1 LEKPQSSIGNRQ
13 SKHGMLQKQL
23 RLVVG
28 LGNPGREY
36 EKTRHNAGFM
46 TVDHIAQT
54 FSIPLDKRKFNTV
67 FGKGL
72 IEGVDAILAKPL
84 AFMNKSGP
92 PVQNLAGYFKILNRD
107 MLVIHDDI
115 DLDFGRIKIIEKGGH
130 GGHNGVRSLMDAFG
144 GGDFS
149 RLRIGIGRSGTGADV
164 TGHVLGK
171 YSDDESKVLDQL
183 ITRCRDAA
191 VTILCKGIK
200 DGMNRF
206 NNQRTV
212 LTS

>member
-1 LEKPQSSIGNRQ
+1 MAPRV
-13 SKHGMLQKQL
+13 

-28 LGNPGREY
+28 LGNPGKEY
-36 EKTRHNAGFM
+36 VTTRHNAGFM
-46 TVDHIAQT
+46 AVDHIAQA
-54 FSIPLDKRKFNTV
+54 FSISLDKRKFNTI

-72 IEGVDAILAKPL
+72 IQGVDVILAKPM

-92 PVQNLAGYFKILNRD
+92 PVQNLAGYFKILSKD

-115 DLDFGRIKIIEKGGH
+115 DLDFGRIKIIEKGGP
-130 GGHNGVRSLMDAFG
+130 GGHTGVRSLMDAFG

-149 RLRIGIGRSGTGADV
+149 RVRSGIGRSGTGTDV

-171 YSDDESKVLDQL
+171 YSADESKVLDQI
-183 ITRCRDAA
+183 ITGTRDAI

-206 NNQRTV
+206 NNKRTV
-212 LTS
+212 FTS

>member
-1 LEKPQSSIGNRQ
+1 
-13 SKHGMLQKQL
+13 MTLQV

-28 LGNPGREY
+28 LGNPGKEY
-36 EKTRHNAGFM
+36 LKTRHNAGFM
-46 TVDHIAQT
+46 AIDHIAQT
-54 FSIPLDKRKFNTV
+54 FSISLDKRKFNTV
-67 FGKGL
+67 FGKGS
-72 IEGVDAILAKPL
+72 IEGIDVLLAKPL

-92 PVQNLAGYFKILNRD
+92 PVQNLAGYFKILSKD

-144 GGDFS
+144 VGDFS
-149 RLRIGIGRSGTGADV
+149 RVRIGIGRSGTGADV

-171 YSDDESKVLDQL
+171 YSANESKGLDQI
-183 ITRCRDAA
+183 ITETRNAV

>member
-1 LEKPQSSIGNRQ
+1 MSPRV
-13 SKHGMLQKQL
+13 

-28 LGNPGREY
+28 LGNPGKEY
-36 EKTRHNAGFM
+36 VTTRHNAGFM
-46 TVDHIAQT
+46 AVDHIAQV
-54 FSIPLDKRKFNTV
+54 FSISLTKTKFNTV

-72 IEGVDAILAKPL
+72 IEGVDVILAKPMT
-84 AFMNKSGP
+84 FMNKSGP
-92 PVQNLAGYFKILNRD
+92 PVQNLAGYFKILSKD

-115 DLDFGRIKIIEKGGH
+115 DLGFGRIKIIQKGGH

-144 GGDFS
+144 ADDFS
-149 RLRIGIGRSGTGADV
+149 RVRIGIGRSETGADV

-171 YSDDESKVLDQL
+171 YSADESKVLDQ
-183 ITRCRDAA
+183 IIGETRNAV

>member
-1 LEKPQSSIGNRQ
+1 MTQRV
-13 SKHGMLQKQL
+13 

-36 EKTRHNAGFM
+36 EKTRHNAGFIA
-46 TVDHIAQT
+46 VDNIAQA
-54 FSIPLDKRKFNTV
+54 FSISLDKRKFNPV

-72 IEGVDAILAKPL
+72 IEGVDVILAKPM

-92 PVQNLAGYFKILNRD
+92 PVQNLAGYFKILFKD

-149 RLRIGIGRSGTGADV
+149 RIRIGIGRSGTGADV

-171 YSDDESKVLDQL
+171 YSADESKILDQV
-183 ITRCRDAA
+183 ITRSRNAV

-212 LTS
+212 FTS

>member
-1 LEKPQSSIGNRQ
+1 MTLRV
-13 SKHGMLQKQL
+13 

-46 TVDHIAQT
+46 AVDNIAEA

-72 IEGVDAILAKPL
+72 VEGVDVILAKPM

-92 PVQNLAGYFKILNRD
+92 LVQNLAGYFKILYKD

-115 DLDFGRIKIIEKGGH
+115 DLEFGRIKIIEKGGH

-144 GGDFS
+144 VGDFP
-149 RLRIGIGRSGTGADV
+149 RIRIGIGRSGTGADV

-171 YSDDESKVLDQL
+171 YSTDESKVLDQI
-183 ITRCRDAA
+183 ITSARNAI

-200 DGMNRF
+200 DGMNRY
-206 NNQRTV
+206 NNKKTV
-212 LTS
+212 FTS

>member
-1 LEKPQSSIGNRQ
+1 MNNRQ
-13 SKHGMLQKQL
+13 SKPGMLQKQI

-36 EKTRHNAGFM
+36 EKTRHNAGFIA
-46 TVDHIAQT
+46 VDNIADA

-72 IEGVDAILAKPL
+72 IEGVDVILAKPM

-92 PVQNLAGYFKILNRD
+92 PVQNLAGYFKIIYKD

-144 GGDFS
+144 EGDFS
-149 RLRIGIGRSGTGADV
+149 RIRIGIGRSGGGADV

-171 YSDDESKVLDQL
+171 YSADESKVLDQV
-183 ITRCRDAA
+183 ITGARDAV

-212 LTS
+212 FTS

>member
-1 LEKPQSSIGNRQ
+1 
-13 SKHGMLQKQL
+13 MTLQV

-46 TVDHIAQT
+46 AVDHIAQT
-54 FSIPLDKRKFNTV
+54 FSISLDKSKFNTV

-72 IEGVDAILAKPL
+72 IEGVDVILAKPM

-92 PVQNLAGYFKILNRD
+92 PVQNLAGYFKILSKD

-144 GGDFS
+144 VGDFP
-149 RLRIGIGRSGTGADV
+149 RIRIGIGRSGTGADV
-164 TGHVLGK
+164 TDHVLGK
-171 YSDDESKVLDQL
+171 YSADESKTLGQI
-183 ITRCRDAA
+183 ITGARDAV

-206 NNQRTV
+206 NKKRTV

>member
-1 LEKPQSSIGNRQ
+1 
-13 SKHGMLQKQL
+13 MTLQV

-28 LGNPGREY
+28 LGNPGKEY
-36 EKTRHNAGFM
+36 VKTRHNAGFM
-46 TVDHIAQT
+46 AIDHIAQT
-54 FSIPLDKRKFNTV
+54 FSISLDKRKFNTV
-67 FGKGL
+67 FGKGS
-72 IEGVDAILAKPL
+72 IEGIDVLLAKPL

-92 PVQNLAGYFKILNRD
+92 PVQNLAGYFKILSKD

-144 GGDFS
+144 VDDFS
-149 RLRIGIGRSGTGADV
+149 RVRVGIGRSGSGTDV

-171 YSDDESKVLDQL
+171 YSTDESKVLDQK
-183 ITRCRDAA
+183 ISGTRNAV

-212 LTS
+212 LSS

>member
-1 LEKPQSSIGNRQ
+1 MTVR
-13 SKHGMLQKQL
+13 L

-36 EKTRHNAGFM
+36 ENTRHNSGFM
-46 TVDHIAQT
+46 TVDNIAEA
-54 FSIPLDKRKFNTV
+54 FSISLDKRKFNTV
-67 FGKGL
+67 FGKGV
-72 IEGVDAILAKPL
+72 IEGVDVILAKPM

-92 PVQNLAGYFKILNRD
+92 PVQNLAGYFKILYRD

-144 GGDFS
+144 EGDFS
-149 RLRIGIGRSGTGADV
+149 RIRIGIGRSGGGADV

-171 YSDDESKVLDQL
+171 YSAGETKILDKV
-183 ITRCRDAA
+183 ITGARDAV
-191 VTILCKGIK
+191 VTTLCKGVK

-206 NNQRTV
+206 NNKRIV

>member
-1 LEKPQSSIGNRQ
+1 MTVR
-13 SKHGMLQKQL
+13 L

-36 EKTRHNAGFM
+36 ENTRHNAGFM
-46 TVDHIAQT
+46 ALDHIAEAL
-54 FSIPLDKRKFNTV
+54 SISLDKKKFNTI

-72 IEGVDAILAKPL
+72 IQGVDVILAKPM

-92 PVQNLAGYFKILNRD
+92 PVQNLAGYFKILYRD

-144 GGDFS
+144 EGDFS
-149 RLRIGIGRSGTGADV
+149 RIRIGIGRSGGGADV

-171 YSDDESKVLDQL
+171 YSVDESKVLDQI
-183 ITRCRDAA
+183 ITETRNAV
-191 VTILCKGIK
+191 VTILCNGIK

-206 NNQRTV
+206 NNQKTV
-212 LTS
+212 FTS

>member
-1 LEKPQSSIGNRQ
+1 MTAR
-13 SKHGMLQKQL
+13 L
-23 RLVVG
+23 RLIVG
-28 LGNPGREY
+28 LGNPGGEY
-36 EKTRHNAGFM
+36 ENTRHNAGFM

-54 FSIPLDKRKFNTV
+54 FSISLDKRKFNTA

-72 IEGVDAILAKPL
+72 IEGVDVILAKPM

-92 PVQNLAGYFKILNRD
+92 PVQNLAGYFRILYKD

-149 RLRIGIGRSGTGADV
+149 RIRIGIGRSGTGADV

-171 YSDDESKVLDQL
+171 YSADESKVLDQ
-183 ITRCRDAA
+183 IIINARNAA

-206 NNQRTV
+206 NNKRTV

>member
-1 LEKPQSSIGNRQ
+1 MTARV
-13 SKHGMLQKQL
+13 

-28 LGNPGREY
+28 LGNPGGQY
-36 EKTRHNAGFM
+36 ESTRHNAGFM
-46 TVDHIAQT
+46 AVDSISKA
-54 FSIPLDKRKFNTV
+54 FSIPLDKRKFNTD
-67 FGKGL
+67 FGKGS
-72 IEGVDAILAKPL
+72 IEGVEVMLAKPM

-92 PVQNLAGYFKILNRD
+92 PVQKLAGYFKILYKD

-144 GGDFS
+144 VGDFP
-149 RLRIGIGRSGTGADV
+149 RIRIGIGRSGTGADV
-164 TGHVLGK
+164 TDHVLGK
-171 YSDDESKVLDQL
+171 YSADESKTLGQI
-183 ITRCRDAA
+183 ITGARDAV

-206 NNQRTV
+206 NKKRTV

>member
-1 LEKPQSSIGNRQ
+1 MTVRV
-13 SKHGMLQKQL
+13 H
-23 RLVVG
+23 LVVG
-28 LGNPGREY
+28 LGNPGSEY

-46 TVDHIAQT
+46 AVDHISEV
-54 FSIPLDKRKFNTV
+54 FSISLDKKKFNTV
-67 FGKGL
+67 FGKGF
-72 IEGVDAILAKPL
+72 IEGVDVLLAKPL

-92 PVQNLAGYFKILNRD
+92 PIQNIAGYFNILSKD

-130 GGHNGVRSLMDAFG
+130 GGHNGVRSIMDAFG

-171 YSDDESKVLDQL
+171 YSADESKTLDQ
-183 ITRCRDAA
+183 IIIGVRNAV

>member
-1 LEKPQSSIGNRQ
+1 
-13 SKHGMLQKQL
+13 MTLQV

-36 EKTRHNAGFM
+36 VKTRHNAGFM
-46 TVDHIAQT
+46 AVDHIAQT
-54 FSIPLDKRKFNTV
+54 FSISLDKRKFNTV

-72 IEGVDAILAKPL
+72 IEGVDVILAKPM

-92 PVQNLAGYFKILNRD
+92 PVQNLAGYFKILSKD

-144 GGDFS
+144 AGDFS
-149 RLRIGIGRSGTGADV
+149 RVRIGIGRSGTGTDV

-171 YSDDESKVLDQL
+171 YSADESKVLDQI
-183 ITRCRDAA
+183 ITESRNAV
-191 VTILCKGIK
+191 VTILTKGIK
-200 DGMNRF
+200 DGMNLF
-206 NNQRTV
+206 NRKN
-212 LTS
+212 S

>member
-1 LEKPQSSIGNRQ
+1 MTLRV
-13 SKHGMLQKQL
+13 

-46 TVDHIAQT
+46 AVDNIAEA

-72 IEGVDAILAKPL
+72 VEGVDVILAKPM

-92 PVQNLAGYFKILNRD
+92 LVQNLAGYFKILYKD

-144 GGDFS
+144 VGDFP
-149 RLRIGIGRSGTGADV
+149 RIRIGIGRSGTGADV
-164 TGHVLGK
+164 TSHVLGK
-171 YSDDESKVLDQL
+171 YSTDESKVLDQI
-183 ITRCRDAA
+183 ITSARNAI

-200 DGMNRF
+200 DGMNRY
-206 NNQRTV
+206 NNKKTV
-212 LTS
+212 FTS

>member
-1 LEKPQSSIGNRQ
+1 LNNRQ
-13 SKHGMLQKQL
+13 SKPGMLQKQI

-36 EKTRHNAGFM
+36 EKTRHNAGFII
-46 TVDHIAQT
+46 VDNIAEA

-72 IEGVDAILAKPL
+72 IEGVDVILAKPM

-92 PVQNLAGYFKILNRD
+92 PVQNLAGYFKIICKD

-130 GGHNGVRSLMDAFG
+130 GGHNGVRSIMDAFG
-144 GGDFS
+144 EGDFS
-149 RLRIGIGRSGTGADV
+149 RIRIGIGRSGGGADV

-171 YSDDESKVLDQL
+171 YSADESKILDQI
-183 ITRCRDAA
+183 ITGARNAV

-206 NNQRTV
+206 NNKRTV
-212 LTS
+212 FTS

>member
-1 LEKPQSSIGNRQ
+1 MTLRV
-13 SKHGMLQKQL
+13 

-36 EKTRHNAGFM
+36 VKTRHNAGFM
-46 TVDHIAQT
+46 TVNNIAEA
-54 FSIPLDKRKFNTV
+54 FSISLDKRKFNTV
-67 FGKGL
+67 FGKGF
-72 IEGVDAILAKPL
+72 IEGVEVILAKPM

-92 PVQNLAGYFKILNRD
+92 PVQNIAGYFKILSKD

-144 GGDFS
+144 VGDFP
-149 RLRIGIGRSGTGADV
+149 RIRIGIGRSGTGAEV

-171 YSDDESKVLDQL
+171 YSVDESKVLDQI
-183 ITRCRDAA
+183 ITRTRNAV
-191 VTILCKGIK
+191 VTILRKGIK
-200 DGMNRF
+200 DGMNQF

>member
-1 LEKPQSSIGNRQ
+1 
-13 SKHGMLQKQL
+13 MLQKHIH
-23 RLVVG
+23 LVVG

-36 EKTRHNAGFM
+36 GKTRHNAGFM
-46 TVDHIAQT
+46 AIDNIAEA
-54 FSIPLDKRKFNTV
+54 FSISLDKRKFNTV

-72 IEGVDAILAKPL
+72 IEGVDVILAKPM

-92 PVQNLAGYFKILNRD
+92 PVQNLAGYFKILYRD

-144 GGDFS
+144 ESDFP
-149 RLRIGIGRSGTGADV
+149 RIRIGIGRSGGGADV

-171 YSDDESKVLDQL
+171 YSAGEAKVLDKV
-183 ITRCRDAA
+183 ITGVRDAV

-206 NNQRTV
+206 NNKKTV

>member
-1 LEKPQSSIGNRQ
+1 MAPRV
-13 SKHGMLQKQL
+13 H
-23 RLVVG
+23 LVVG

-36 EKTRHNAGFM
+36 ENTRHNAGFM
-46 TVDHIAQT
+46 AIDHIAQT
-54 FSIPLDKRKFNTV
+54 FSISLDKSKFNTN

-72 IEGVDAILAKPL
+72 IEGVDVILAKPM

-92 PVQNLAGYFKILNRD
+92 PVQSLAGYFKIISRE

-115 DLDFGRIKIIEKGGH
+115 DLDFGRIKIIQKGGH

-144 GGDFS
+144 AGDFS
-149 RLRIGIGRSGTGADV
+149 RVRIGIGRSGTGADV

-171 YSDDESKVLDQL
+171 YSADESKILNQIV
-183 ITRCRDAA
+183 TRTRNAV
-191 VTILCKGIK
+191 VTILCNGIK

>member
-1 LEKPQSSIGNRQ
+1 MTVR
-13 SKHGMLQKQL
+13 L

-36 EKTRHNAGFM
+36 ENTRHNAGFM
-46 TVDHIAQT
+46 TVDHIAEA
-54 FSIPLDKRKFNTV
+54 FSISLDKRKFNTV
-67 FGKGL
+67 FGKGV
-72 IEGVDAILAKPL
+72 IEGVDVILAKPM

-92 PVQNLAGYFKILNRD
+92 PVQNLAGYFKILYRD

-144 GGDFS
+144 EGDFS
-149 RLRIGIGRSGTGADV
+149 RIRVGIGRSGGRADV

-171 YSDDESKVLDQL
+171 YSADESKILDQI
-183 ITRCRDAA
+183 ITGTRDAV

-200 DGMNRF
+200 DGMNHF
-206 NNQRTV
+206 NNKRTV

>member
-1 LEKPQSSIGNRQ
+1 MKSRQ
-13 SKHGMLQKQL
+13 SEHGMLKKQVH
-23 RLVVG
+23 LVVG

-36 EKTRHNAGFM
+36 EKTRHNAGFIAI
-46 TVDHIAQT
+46 DNIAQT
-54 FSIPLDKRKFNTV
+54 FSISLDKRKFNTV
-67 FGKGL
+67 FGKGV
-72 IEGVDAILAKPL
+72 IEGVDVILAKPM

-92 PVQNLAGYFKILNRD
+92 PVQNLAGYFKILYKD

-144 GGDFS
+144 EGDFS
-149 RLRIGIGRSGTGADV
+149 RIRIGIGRSGTGADV

-171 YSDDESKVLDQL
+171 YSAGEAKVLNPI
-183 ITRCRDAA
+183 ITMARDAV

-206 NNQRTV
+206 NNKRTV
-212 LTS
+212 FTS

>member
-1 LEKPQSSIGNRQ
+1 MTGR
-13 SKHGMLQKQL
+13 L

-28 LGNPGREY
+28 LGNPGGEY

-46 TVDHIAQT
+46 AVDHIAES
-54 FSIPLDKRKFNTV
+54 FSISLDKRKFNTI

-72 IEGVDAILAKPL
+72 IEGVEVILAKPM

-92 PVQNLAGYFKILNRD
+92 PVQNLAGYFKIFYKD

-115 DLDFGRIKIIEKGGH
+115 DLDFGRIKIIQKGGH

-144 GGDFS
+144 GGDFP
-149 RLRIGIGRSGTGADV
+149 RIRIGIGRSGTGADV

-171 YSDDESKVLDQL
+171 YSADESKVLDR
-183 ITRCRDAA
+183 IINNARNAA

-200 DGMNRF
+200 DGMNHF
-206 NNQRTV
+206 NNKRIV

>member
-1 LEKPQSSIGNRQ
+1 MAPRV
-13 SKHGMLQKQL
+13 

-28 LGNPGREY
+28 LGNPGKEY
-36 EKTRHNAGFM
+36 VTTRHNAGFM
-46 TVDHIAQT
+46 AVDLIAQT
-54 FSIPLDKRKFNTV
+54 FSISLDKKKFNTI
-67 FGKGL
+67 FGKGS
-72 IEGVDAILAKPL
+72 IQGVDVILAKPM
-84 AFMNKSGP
+84 AFMNSGP
-92 PVQNLAGYFKILNRD
+92 PVQNLAGYFKILSKD

-144 GGDFS
+144 VDDFS
-149 RLRIGIGRSGTGADV
+149 RVRIGIGRSGSGTDV

-171 YSDDESKVLDQL
+171 YSTDESKVLDQ
-183 ITRCRDAA
+183 IISGTRNAV

-212 LTS
+212 LSS

>member
-1 LEKPQSSIGNRQ
+1 MTVR
-13 SKHGMLQKQL
+13 L

-46 TVDHIAQT
+46 AVDNIAEA
-54 FSIPLDKRKFNTV
+54 FSISLDKRKFNTV

-72 IEGVDAILAKPL
+72 IEGVDVILAKPM

-92 PVQNLAGYFKILNRD
+92 PVQNLAGYFKILYRD

-144 GGDFS
+144 EGDFS
-149 RLRIGIGRSGTGADV
+149 RIRIGIGRSGGGADV

-171 YSDDESKVLDQL
+171 YSAGETKNLDKV
-183 ITRCRDAA
+183 ITGARDAV

-206 NNQRTV
+206 NNKRTV
-212 LTS
+212 FTS

>member
-1 LEKPQSSIGNRQ
+1 MAPRV
-13 SKHGMLQKQL
+13 

-28 LGNPGREY
+28 LGNPGKEY
-36 EKTRHNAGFM
+36 VKTRHNAGFM
-46 TVDHIAQT
+46 AVDDIAQA
-54 FSIPLDKRKFNTV
+54 FSISLDKRKFNTI

-72 IEGVDAILAKPL
+72 IQGVDVILAKPM

-92 PVQNLAGYFKILNRD
+92 PVQNLAGYFKILSKD

-144 GGDFS
+144 EGDFS
-149 RLRIGIGRSGTGADV
+149 RVRIGIGRSGSGTDV

-171 YSDDESKVLDQL
+171 YSADESEVLDQI
-183 ITRCRDAA
+183 ITGTRDAA
-191 VTILCKGIK
+191 VTILCEGIK

-206 NNQRTV
+206 NNQKTV
-212 LTS
+212 FTS

>member
-1 LEKPQSSIGNRQ
+1 MAPRV
-13 SKHGMLQKQL
+13 H
-23 RLVVG
+23 LVVG

-36 EKTRHNAGFM
+36 VNTRHNAGFM
-46 TVDHIAQT
+46 ALDDIAQA
-54 FSIPLDKRKFNTV
+54 FSISLDKRKFNTI

-72 IEGVDAILAKPL
+72 IQGVDVILAKPM

-92 PVQNLAGYFKILNRD
+92 PVQNLAGYFKILSKD

-144 GGDFS
+144 EGDFS
-149 RLRIGIGRSGTGADV
+149 RIRIGIGRSGTGTDV

-171 YSDDESKVLDQL
+171 YSVDESKVLDQI
-183 ITRCRDAA
+183 ITETRNAV
-191 VTILCKGIK
+191 VTILCNGIK

-212 LTS
+212 FTS

>member
-1 LEKPQSSIGNRQ
+1 MAQRV
-13 SKHGMLQKQL
+13 

-36 EKTRHNAGFM
+36 EKTRHNAGFIA
-46 TVDHIAQT
+46 VDNIAQA

-72 IEGVDAILAKPL
+72 IEGVDVILAKPMT
-84 AFMNKSGP
+84 FMNKSGP
-92 PVQNLAGYFKILNRD
+92 PLQSLAGYFKILFKD

-144 GGDFS
+144 EGDFS
-149 RLRIGIGRSGTGADV
+149 RIRIGIGRSGGGADV

-171 YSDDESKVLDQL
+171 YSADESKILDQI
-183 ITRCRDAA
+183 ITRARDAV

-206 NNQRTV
+206 NNKRTV
-212 LTS
+212 FTS

>member
-1 LEKPQSSIGNRQ
+1 MNNHQ
-13 SKHGMLQKQL
+13 SKPGMLQKQV

-36 EKTRHNAGFM
+36 EKTRHNAGFIA
-46 TVDHIAQT
+46 VDNIAQA

-72 IEGVDAILAKPL
+72 IEGVDVILAKPM

-92 PVQNLAGYFKILNRD
+92 PVQNLAGYFKIIYKD

-144 GGDFS
+144 EGDFS
-149 RLRIGIGRSGTGADV
+149 RIRIGIGRSGGGADV

-171 YSDDESKVLDQL
+171 YSADESKVLDQV
-183 ITRCRDAA
+183 ITRSRNAV

>member
-1 LEKPQSSIGNRQ
+1 MTVR
-13 SKHGMLQKQL
+13 L

-36 EKTRHNAGFM
+36 ENTRHNAGFM
-46 TVDHIAQT
+46 TVDHIAEA
-54 FSIPLDKRKFNTV
+54 FSISLDKRKFNTV
-67 FGKGL
+67 FGKGV
-72 IEGVDAILAKPL
+72 IEGVDVILAKPM

-92 PVQNLAGYFKILNRD
+92 PVQNLAGYFKILYRD

-144 GGDFS
+144 EGDFS
-149 RLRIGIGRSGTGADV
+149 RIRIGIGRSEGGADV
-164 TGHVLGK
+164 SGHVLGK
-171 YSDDESKVLDQL
+171 YSAGEAKILDKI
-183 ITRCRDAA
+183 ITGARDAV

-200 DGMNRF
+200 DGMNHF
-206 NNQRTV
+206 NNKRTV